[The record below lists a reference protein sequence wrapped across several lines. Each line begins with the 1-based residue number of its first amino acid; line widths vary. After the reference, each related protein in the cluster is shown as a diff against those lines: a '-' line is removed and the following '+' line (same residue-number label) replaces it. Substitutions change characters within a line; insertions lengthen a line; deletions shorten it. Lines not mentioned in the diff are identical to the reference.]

1 MSFRSAISG
10 HSVSTPQALVDFD
23 GQVKLKIPKF
33 DGTGRVENYASDA
46 RYFIKARKTSNYNKI
61 QELLWG
67 LSDIAKSF
75 ALSLQPINSPE
86 QLIEQL
92 NEEFRP
98 KGRPSKLLYNLKQS
112 VDEDTRHFA
121 ARVRKHLSYLGYLP
135 KKAADDLFFAGFS
148 MGLRP
153 EIQKRVEAK
162 DPRSLKRLLEVAA
175 EIEAEC
181 PPKKAKTKE
190 TELNV
195 TDSVPKV
202 FTSNEGKL
210 NMIMKSNDDLQKQVT
225 SLNETIAAM
234 QNQPSNNRNNSYSG
248 NNRFNQHSSGHN
260 YRGRPPVK
268 CFICGK
274 EGHKYMNCRGATW
287 EQRFAMRNQTMDNTR
302 NRSQRNNNNEQ
313 SLNSNAVNPYSQG
326 SQQ

>member
-1 MSFRSAISG
+1 
-10 HSVSTPQALVDFD
+10 
-23 GQVKLKIPKF
+23 
-33 DGTGRVENYASDA
+33 
-46 RYFIKARKTSNYNKI
+46 
-61 QELLWG
+61 
-67 LSDIAKSF
+67 
-75 ALSLQPINSPE
+75 
-86 QLIEQL
+86 
-92 NEEFRP
+92 
-98 KGRPSKLLYNLKQS
+98 
-112 VDEDTRHFA
+112 
-121 ARVRKHLSYLGYLP
+121 
-135 KKAADDLFFAGFS
+135 
-148 MGLRP
+148 
-153 EIQKRVEAK
+153 
-162 DPRSLKRLLEVAA
+162 VAA

-287 EQRFAMRNQTMDNTR
+287 E
-302 NRSQRNNNNEQ
+302 
-313 SLNSNAVNPYSQG
+313 
-326 SQQ
+326 